1 MPRLQSSLV
10 AALLVCASAQT
21 KLSVSISAGSPPVH
35 RVAKEYL
42 SFNLDWHYDGEEWPA
57 WRAASVANMS
67 LDEPNLAYLT
77 AALAPA
83 HLRVGGSEGDLVQYV
98 LPSFPCAL
106 PPNQNATTNPVP
118 FCLNASRWEAINA
131 FAAQANITIAF
142 GLNAMQG
149 RRSPSAPMDTANLA
163 AFLRATAAANIG
175 AHNTLPYLELGNE
188 LEFKTTPSS
197 FAADAVRV
205 ASLIADAWPQAA
217 QRPRLVG
224 NDENPDPSY
233 WSTMFPL
240 LPAGTLAAASWH
252 EYVGYGLDPALPAKC
267 LNASFLDGVK
277 ATAAGQVA
285 AAAKA
290 KFAGDLWVGETALAW
305 HSGRNGTTNAFA
317 SSFWYLVQL
326 GALAATHTVQCRQT
340 LVGGYYELIDK
351 TTRSPN
357 PDFYTALLWKK
368 TMGTGVLA
376 AAFDASAA
384 PQLRLFAHCA
394 AAGRGVTL
402 AFANLD
408 ATAAFE
414 LDVSGAGGAGLAAP
428 RDEYHLSAVGG
439 DAFAQAAALNG
450 KALSYAGPGTL
461 DPLAPVTVTDPAA
474 PLILQPRTLGFVV
487 FPDAQNA
494 C

>member
-1 MPRLQSSLV
+1 MLSRRTLL
-10 AALLVCASAQT
+10 AALLACASAQT
-21 KLSVSISAGSPPVH
+21 KLSVSISAGSPPVNY
-35 RVAKEYL
+35 VAPEYL

-57 WRAASVANMS
+57 WRASSVANMS
-67 LDEPNLAYLT
+67 LSEPNLKYLT

-98 LPSFPCAL
+98 LPGFPCAL
-106 PPNQNATTNPVP
+106 PPNQNATANPVP
-118 FCLNASRWEAINA
+118 FCLDASRWAAVNA
-131 FAAQANITIAF
+131 FAAEAKITLAF

-149 RRSPSAPMDTANLA
+149 RRNASAPMDTANLA
-163 AFLRATAAANIG
+163 AFLRATAAAGVG
-175 AHNTLPYLELGNE
+175 AHNTLPFLELGNE
-188 LEFKTTPSS
+188 LEFRVNPSIY
-197 FAADAVRV
+197 AADAVRV
-205 ASLIADAWPQAA
+205 AGLIADAWPQPA

-233 WSTMFPL
+233 WATMLPL

-252 EYVGYGLDPALPAKC
+252 EYVGYGLDPALPTKC
-267 LNASFLDGVK
+267 LDASFLDGVK
-277 ATAAGQVA
+277 GTAANQAA

-290 KFAGDLWVGETALAW
+290 KFSGALWVGETALAW

-317 SSFWYLVQL
+317 SSFWYVVQL
-326 GALAATHTVQCRQT
+326 GALAATHAVQCRQT
-340 LVGGYYELIDK
+340 LIGGYYELIDK

-376 AAFDASAA
+376 ATFAAAAA
-384 PQLRLFAHCA
+384 PQLRLFAHCTA
-394 AAGRGVTL
+394 GGRGVTL

-408 ATAAFE
+408 ATAAYE

-439 DAFAQAAALNG
+439 DVFAQAAALNG
-450 KALSYAGPGTL
+450 NPLAYSGPGTL
-461 DPLAPVTVTDPAA
+461 DPLAPVAVTDPAA

-487 FPDAQNA
+487 FPDAENV